1 MCFQQKEVILILK
14 EYSLISN
21 NMFILNILPY
31 LILTIV
37 SEELCLF
44 IMKENKVH
52 IYIVCLV
59 MNIFTNLSLNII
71 LQFCNNYYL
80 FLFVL
85 EVIVYLFEFFIY
97 LLVSKEM
104 KKSFIYSIILNSISL
119 LLGFF
124 I

>member
-1 MCFQQKEVILILK
+1 
-14 EYSLISN
+14 
-21 NMFILNILPY
+21 MFILNILPY

-44 IMKENKVH
+44 IMKEKKVH

-80 FLFVL
+80 FLFFL
-85 EVIVYLFEFFIY
+85 EVIVYLFEFFAVPSSSLHIFAN
-97 LLVSKEM
+97 S
-104 KKSFIYSIILNSISL
+104 SFIKLA
-119 LLGFF
+119 
-124 I
+124 

>member
-1 MCFQQKEVILILK
+1 
-14 EYSLISN
+14 
-21 NMFILNILPY
+21 MFILNILPY

-44 IMKENKVH
+44 IMKEKKVH

-85 EVIVYLFEFFIY
+85 EVVVYLFEFFIY

-104 KKSFIYSIILNSISL
+104 KKSFIYSIILNFISL
-119 LLGFF
+119 LFGFF
-124 I
+124 IY

>member
-1 MCFQQKEVILILK
+1 
-14 EYSLISN
+14 
-21 NMFILNILPY
+21 MFILNILPY
-31 LILTIV
+31 LIITIV
-37 SEELCLF
+37 SEELCLA
-44 IMKENKVH
+44 IMKEKKAY
-52 IYIVCLV
+52 IYIVCFV

-85 EVIVYLFEFFIY
+85 EVVVYLFEFFIY
-97 LLVSKEM
+97 LLFSKNV
-104 KKSFIYSIILNSISL
+104 KKSFINSIILNSISL

>member
-1 MCFQQKEVILILK
+1 
-14 EYSLISN
+14 
-21 NMFILNILPY
+21 MFILNILPY

-44 IMKENKVH
+44 IKKEKKVH

-97 LLVSKEM
+97 LLVSREM